1 MAVRVGFEPA
11 SRVESTQLVDSTKR
25 QIRPKRRIGVRSG
38 YAGAGRV
45 VRLWRKDDLARLR
58 EVKKSNLLLRPW
70 SKKKLKP

>member
-1 MAVRVGFEPA
+1 MKVLCNTQRAAEAVGISLMTLQRWIA
-11 SRVESTQLVDSTKR
+11 SGKVKAPEL
-25 QIRPKRRIGVRSG
+25 QIRN
-38 YAGAGRV
+38 GRA